1 MNLPDAPF
9 THEGF
14 FATHFLI
21 VSDQDK
27 SKGRRTST
35 LTVLSNS
42 GWVVAEHPRDLAV
55 AFSRVAY

>member
-9 THEGF
+9 AHQGF
-14 FATHFLI
+14 FATHFLT

-27 SKGRRTST
+27 SKDDRTST

-42 GWVVAEHPRDLAV
+42 GRGVAEQPRDLAA